1 MNVGTMFG
9 VLFTAPY
16 ARLSWGG
23 RRSGI
28 WAGTLLCFIGIAV
41 QMGAETIAGV
51 CVGRTL
57 IGVANAFYITFA
69 NAYVSESAPRHL
81 RAVMGGLFGVMPTIG
96 GMLGTVTVF
105 LVKNIDSKLCYQIP
119 LACLFFFPT
128 VLSVILIFVP
138 ESPRWLL
145 IKGRKEEAEKALR
158 SLRAT
163 SLTEEL
169 FQEEFVEMVRG
180 IEEEKAQA
188 QGASLKEIWQGA
200 NLRRT
205 ILCIGVYSSRAAS
218 GLWVF
223 IAYGVCHPRF
233 CSAVSFLA
241 DQTRHTSS
249 SRPAS
254 ATPSPC
260 PCTHLPPESSEPSS
274 PSGARTK
281 SWADAPWSSLAQP
294 ELSFACLQL
303 RWEAPSRRA
312 RPRRPRTLWHGTLF
326 TASYMAGSRRPSHG
340 PSRPRW

>member
-9 VLFTAPY
+9 VFFTAPY

-28 WAGTLLCFIGIAV
+28 WAGTTICFIGIAV
-41 QMGAETIAGV
+41 QMGTETIAGV

-119 LACLFFFPT
+119 LACLFFFPA
-128 VLSVILIFVP
+128 VLSVIIIFVP

-145 IKGRKEEAEKALR
+145 IKGRKDEAEKALR
-158 SLRAT
+158 SLRST

-180 IEEEKAQA
+180 IEEEKLLAR
-188 QGASLKEIWQGA
+188 GASLKEIWQGA

-223 IAYGVCHPRF
+223 IAYGVCF
-233 CSAVSFLA
+233 CPFFISSLFVSLFPFFSFL
-241 DQTRHTSS
+241 
-249 SRPAS
+249 
-254 ATPSPC
+254 
-260 PCTHLPPESSEPSS
+260 
-274 PSGARTK
+274 
-281 SWADAPWSSLAQP
+281 
-294 ELSFACLQL
+294 F
-303 RWEAPSRRA
+303 
-312 RPRRPRTLWHGTLF
+312 F
-326 TASYMAGSRRPSHG
+326 FFFFFFFF
-340 PSRPRW
+340 